1 VHMVATESALLGQF
15 CWISW
20 TGISVRDPIAH
31 LEKPAHPSAPPLTP
45 QLCGGLLGKR
55 RVGQERGKSRAKP
68 FVLWCT
74 LPRASA
80 HCSEGYGCRGLPLPG
95 GGEAASP
102 WGWGGC
108 LSLGVGRLPLPGG
121 GEAVWLYRCCF
132 PSGWLCKHSLCLES
146 ARNQLPLPLN
156 THQRRKGAPSSTVSA
171 SSIL

>member
-1 VHMVATESALLGQF
+1 VTHTDPPQERRMISGGSPVHMVATESALLGQF

-108 LSLGVGRLPLPGG
+108 LSLGVGRLCGCIDAASPQGG
-121 GEAVWLYRCCF
+121 CASTASVW
-132 PSGWLCKHSLCLES
+132 KVLEIS
-146 ARNQLPLPLN
+146 YPYP
-156 THQRRKGAPSSTVSA
+156 
-171 SSIL
+171 